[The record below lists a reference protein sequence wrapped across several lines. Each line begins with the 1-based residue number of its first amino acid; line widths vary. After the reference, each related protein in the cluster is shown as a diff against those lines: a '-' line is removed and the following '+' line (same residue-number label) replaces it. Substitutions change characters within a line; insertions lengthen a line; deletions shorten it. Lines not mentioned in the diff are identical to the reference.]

1 MKKPMNLVK
10 PEPIKEISFMYDK
23 EAEKVRVKM
32 TAVNSKRPG
41 PITEKAKAISGLDQ
55 PLVTVVSKIDSHL
68 PEHAKGKMQ
77 ESLNVAT
84 REGIKTKAGML
95 KPIVMGT
102 NALMKNTVHYGPAN
116 LVDELRKWQ
125 YCGADFEHCSPQ
137 NMAKLIAYG
146 GLVLPYT
153 MQLLNG
159 KLHPKYEVLIP
170 AWDHTIRKVC
180 ILFNP
185 DGTMKKI
192 DSTVICEND
201 GQVVVD
207 VSEEVM
213 RRMGLNKEQWAE
225 FRRLVEKFNG
235 GTLRAPFQ
243 KGLIITGVRF
253 RDMLKKMGVTHIQGK
268 PVDEIAIFG
277 DAKVFKAALGE
288 SGLFKNFEQYCVNF
302 EELGHR
308 FGLLLENHGIKET
321 FLPAQQLNAVVGG
334 DIEYVRAG
342 AKQEIAYLRAA
353 KDPNVAA
360 ERYGNSFIA
369 TMVKENPEFAK
380 VWFAEE
386 IMNSGYQNER
396 KTSLAGRTHGE
407 NYAGFVCKD
416 VVAFAQWIAYC
427 EGIRTE
433 LPTGCL
439 NSRTVFCKAAP
450 EKTYIASR
458 NPVVAMYGLVE
469 VINTHNLGEW
479 TEYFDKK
486 FPYIMVPLGDISML
500 LRMDYDGDKARLSGD
515 QWFIDLVRSA
525 KKNAGPDI
533 EIPAEWTGFG
543 EPYKAIPNDEA
554 FATAYASATA
564 ESSLGRNVSSATKCA
579 THWEG
584 GNVPA
589 FQRNADYMMNK
600 GTDVK
605 QGADGST
612 AEGDVGIDWN
622 DTAKRAGELKFT
634 KAHAAAKELKRKKDE
649 KPLDPEK
656 IDTEWGTSP
665 ADLLN
670 MAVSMKTADKLAF
683 GGDYTK
689 CCELRD
695 KFVRNRAQAIEG
707 LCTFGKRNNETGE
720 YEGEGLLLRL
730 IFRTRDEWNAI
741 CDDEKAKY
749 DYDEWKAWKKQEAA
763 DDLLLYAVKHGK
775 TSDDLYD
782 AIITFL
788 FSGLAKTWY
797 AKSTIDNEKKKG
809 MLMVLARQIIEWYG
823 DDMIKQYEINANKP
837 VERIEV
843 VLEDEDE
850 DEPV

>member
-1 MKKPMNLVK
+1 MKKPMNLIR
-10 PEPIKEISFMYDK
+10 PEPIKEYSFMYDK
-23 EAEKVRVKM
+23 TTDKVAVKK

-41 PITEKAKAISGLDQ
+41 PIMEKAKSISSLEQ
-55 PLVTVVSKIDSHL
+55 PLVTVVSKIDTKL
-68 PEHAKGKMQ
+68 PEHAKLKMQ
-77 ESLNVAT
+77 AYLNVAT
-84 REGIKTKAGML
+84 REGIKTKNGML
-95 KPIVMGT
+95 KPVVMGT

-116 LVDELRKWQ
+116 LVDELRNWQ
-125 YCGADFEHCSPQ
+125 FCGADFEHCGPQ

-153 MQLLNG
+153 MQLING

-185 DGTMKKI
+185 DGTMKNI
-192 DSTVICEND
+192 DSTVICEFD
-201 GQVVVD
+201 GQCVLD
-207 VSEEVM
+207 PSEEVM
-213 RRMGLNKEQWAE
+213 RQMGLDKEQWAE

-253 RDMLKKMGVTHIQGK
+253 RDMLKKMGVTHIQGR

-288 SGLFKNFEQYCVNF
+288 SGLFKNFEQYCMKF

-308 FGLLLENHGIKET
+308 FGLLLENHGVKST

-334 DIEYVRAG
+334 DIEHIREG

-353 KDPNVAA
+353 KDPIVASK
-360 ERYGNSFIA
+360 RYGNSFTA
-369 TMVKENPEFAK
+369 TMIKTNPEFAK

-386 IMNSGYQNER
+386 LLNSGYQNER

-427 EGIRTE
+427 EGVRTE

-439 NSRTVFCKAAP
+439 DSRTVFCASAP
-450 EKTYIASR
+450 EKMYIASR
-458 NPVVAMYGLVE
+458 NPVVALYGLVE
-469 VINTHNLGEW
+469 VENTHDLGEW
-479 TEYFDKK
+479 TEYFDEK

-515 QWFIDLVRSA
+515 EWFINLVRSA
-525 KKNAGPDI
+525 KANAGPDI

-543 EPYKAIPNDEA
+543 EPYKAIPNDDA

-612 AEGDVGIDWN
+612 AEGDIGVDWN

-634 KAHAAAKELKRKKDE
+634 KAHAAAKELKRKEGDPE
-649 KPLDPEK
+649 LDPEK

-670 MAVSMKTADKLAF
+670 MAVTMKTPDKLSF
-683 GGDYTK
+683 GGNY
-689 CCELRD
+689 ELCVQWMY
-695 KFVRNRAQAIEG
+695 KFIRNRPQVIKG
-707 LCTFGKRNNETGE
+707 LCTFGKKNNETGE
-720 YEGEGLLLRL
+720 YEDEGLLLNR
-730 IFRTRDEWNAI
+730 IFRSKQEWAAI
-741 CDDEKAKY
+741 CEDDKAKY
-749 DYDEWKAWKKQEAA
+749 DYDAWKAWKKQEVY
-763 DDLLLYAVKHGK
+763 DDLLLYAVKNGK
-775 TSDDLYD
+775 TSDDVYD
-782 AIITFL
+782 AIVTFL
-788 FSGLAKTWY
+788 FSGLANTWY
-797 AKSTIDNEKKKG
+797 AKKTTEGKQS
-809 MLMVLARQIIEWYG
+809 MLMILARQIIEWFG
-823 DDMIKQYEINANKP
+823 DDMIAQYEANANKP
-837 VERIEV
+837 VEHIEV
-843 VLEDEDE
+843 VIEDEDE